1 METDYTKPT
10 TQIDDHIN
18 DNREA
23 GHTVSV
29 SENEDFVSVE
39 TVTRWGSRQVNI
51 FRKTNGKM
59 ITSFDEM
66 RNILH
71 LIIMREPPLN
81 QGLRGGDVS
90 N

>member
-1 METDYTKPT
+1 METATENPTYTKPT

-18 DNREA
+18 CNVEA

-29 SENEDFVSVE
+29 YEHNEFVSVE

-51 FRKTNGKM
+51 FRKANGKM

-71 LIIMREPPLN
+71 HIIRSA
-81 QGLRGGDVS
+81 QQ
-90 N
+90 